1 MIAVIGLGSIGLR
14 HARNLL
20 AEGCRVIG
28 FDPSAER
35 RSLLG
40 AEGGLPAVHRD
51 DALAAA
57 TAAIIASPSGRHHDD
72 MRAALEAGCHLFV
85 EKPLAHTTDGIA
97 ALLDLADQAGKVVF
111 VGLNLRHHPA
121 VIDAHRLLREGHLGR
136 VLWARLEMADYL
148 PQWRPGTDFRQ
159 GYANDP
165 RTGGV
170 IFDIVH
176 EFDLAAHLL
185 GLPEVKA
192 AFAVNTGTLGLASE
206 DLAEMVLAHPQQAVS
221 SVHVDFVS
229 RPRRRHTLIV
239 GTEAVMHLELDA
251 RRLRLIRGDGVT
263 LTDQTFPGTY
273 ADDYIDEMR
282 AFLACCRG
290 EASPACDGRE
300 ALAVL
305 DRLISARRFAGLPS

>member
-1 MIAVIGLGSIGLR
+1 MIAVLGLGSIGLR

-20 AEGCRVIG
+20 ALGSQVVG
-28 FDPSAER
+28 FDPSEER
-35 RSLLG
+35 RAMLG
-40 AEGGLPAVHRD
+40 AEGGLPVARRD
-51 DALAAA
+51 EALAAA
-57 TAAIIASPSGRHHDD
+57 TAAIIASPSGRHLDD
-72 MRAALEAGCHLFV
+72 MQAALDAGCHLFV
-85 EKPLAHTTDGIA
+85 EKPLAHTVDGIA
-97 ALLDLADQAGKVVF
+97 ALLDRAEQAGKVVF
-111 VGLNLRHHPA
+111 VGLNLRYHPVVA
-121 VIDAHRLLREGHLGR
+121 KAHDLLNGGRLGR
-136 VLWARLEMADYL
+136 PLWARLEMADYL

-192 AFAVNTGTLGLASE
+192 AVAINSGTLGLASE
-206 DLAEMVLAHPQQAVS
+206 DLAEMVMIHPGGIVS
-221 SVHVDFVS
+221 SVHVDFVT

-239 GTEAVMHLELDA
+239 GTDAAMRLDLDG
-251 RRLRLIRGDGVT
+251 RRLHLTRGDGVT
-263 LTDQTFPGTY
+263 LAEHSFPGAY

-290 EASPACDGRE
+290 EAAPACPGRE

-305 DRLISARRFAGLPS
+305 DRLISARRLAGLPS